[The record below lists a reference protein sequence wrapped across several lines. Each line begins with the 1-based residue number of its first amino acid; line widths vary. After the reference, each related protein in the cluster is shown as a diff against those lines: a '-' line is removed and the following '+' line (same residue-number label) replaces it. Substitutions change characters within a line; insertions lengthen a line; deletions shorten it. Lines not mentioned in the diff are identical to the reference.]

1 MSVGP
6 VTAKPTGIA
15 ALIAP
20 QSMQEIM
27 KNQITSMKTTP
38 NTTASAKKLATPL
51 KKAAAVAQ
59 KFSPTK
65 KANAAPAKKA
75 TPKRKRSSSSSSS
88 SSNSFSSGS
97 SSSSSSFSSSSSSSE
112 DEDPNEA
119 LRKRKEARIRELK
132 ALKEKLQ
139 SECQTSDER
148 LQALREQAQK
158 QIAIKKQKEQEK
170 AKQKEKDKKRREE
183 ETLLKKRRAEER
195 KAEKLAAGPKK
206 STPKKAPQLEK
217 KVQAANLLSLEDISD
232 ISYKKMQHVVYEFA
246 VRWHYAL
253 PHWPPANM
261 DYASAL

>member
-38 NTTASAKKLATPL
+38 NTTASAKKLATPS

-97 SSSSSSFSSSSSSSE
+97 SSSSSSSSSSE

-195 KAEKLAAGPKK
+195 KAAGPKK

-232 ISYKKMQHVVYEFA
+232 ISYKKMQHVVYEFS

-261 DYASAL
+261 DYASSL